1 MGNGMRPDIWMD
13 FKNRYG
19 INRVCEFYGASEG
32 NVSFANLMNKDMTV
46 GMTSAEVAVV
56 EYDVDNDEIVRD
68 QNGRCQLVAE
78 GEPGLLLGKITPDT
92 VFEG

>member
-1 MGNGMRPDIWMD
+1 M
-13 FKNRYG
+13 
-19 INRVCEFYGASEG
+19 
-32 NVSFANLMNKDMTV
+32 
-46 GMTSAEVAVV
+46 

-92 VFEG
+92 VFEGYTDSEATEKKVIRDAFADGAPSANASRMTFFSVASESV